1 MDSSEAKRTREVV
14 FGGAAIGA
22 NNPVLVQSMT
32 NTLTADTEATLEQIS
47 LLEGAGCEA
56 VRCAFYDSECAPALR
71 AIKDGICIPLIADV
85 HFDAK
90 LAVMAIESGA
100 DKVRVNPGNLGGYDA
115 LRTVIECARSNSAA
129 VRIGVN
135 SGSLEKEL
143 LKKYGSPVPVAL
155 AESAMSAV
163 RYVYD
168 MGFYDV
174 VVSIKASSVPVTIAA
189 NRMFS
194 DACDAPLHIGITEA
208 GTYNNAVIKS
218 AVGLGALLVD
228 GIGDTVRVSI
238 TGDPVK
244 EIEAARR
251 ILQAAG
257 VRQFYPEV
265 ISCPTCARTKID
277 VSGLAQ
283 SVESILLE
291 IGKPITA
298 AVMGCVV
305 NGPGEAKHADIG
317 IAGGAKAA
325 LFSKGALIGTY
336 DEREILSVFKSYIE
350 KEYGGPQKA

>member
-1 MDSSEAKRTREVV
+1 MDSIEVKRTREVI
-14 FGGAAIGA
+14 FGGAAIGGGNA
-22 NNPVLVQSMT
+22 VLVQSMT
-32 NTLTADTEATLEQIS
+32 NTDTADTKATLEQIKK
-47 LLEGAGCEA
+47 LEAAGCEA
-56 VRCAFYDSECAPALR
+56 VRCAFYGSECAPAFR
-71 AIKDGICIPLIADV
+71 IMKDSIGIPLIADV

-90 LAVMAIESGA
+90 LAMLAIESGA
-100 DKVRVNPGNLGGYDA
+100 DKVRVNPGNLGGYEA
-115 LRTVIECARSNSAA
+115 LKSVIDCARSNAAA

-143 LKKYGSPVPVAL
+143 LKKYGGPVPVAL
-155 AESAMSAV
+155 AESAMNAV

-174 VVSIKASSVPVTIAA
+174 VVSIKASSVPVTVAA

-208 GTYNNAVIKS
+208 GTYNNAIIKS

-238 TGDPVK
+238 TGDPVQ
-244 EIEAARR
+244 EVEAARR

-265 ISCPTCARTKID
+265 ISCPTCGRTKID
-277 VSGLAQ
+277 VAGLAAK
-283 SVESILLE
+283 VEAILTE
-291 IGKPITA
+291 SGKPITA

-305 NGPGEAKHADIG
+305 NGPGEARHADIG
-317 IAGGAKAA
+317 IAGGDGKAA
-325 LFSKGALIGTY
+325 LFSKGTLIGTY
-336 DEREILSVFKSYIE
+336 GESEILSVFKNYIDSE
-350 KEYGGPQKA
+350 F